1 MGTFTV
7 HKAIERFETLK
18 SLIIR
23 GKEIGIDTTQ
33 LVSKI
38 DSIIEAM
45 NDQAIRI
52 VLLGSFSDGKTSAIA
67 GLLGQLKE
75 NMKIDPDESS
85 DDLVIYRFDDIE
97 NVVIIDTPG
106 LFGTKE
112 KEKDGQF
119 IKYSDITERYIS
131 EANIVLYVCD
141 AVTPIKESHIEILR
155 KVLRDFGKL
164 KATVFVLNKMDEA
177 GIDMLDPNDYNRGS
191 DIKKKALIK
200 RLEETI
206 GLTPE
211 EKDQLHAVCI
221 SADPKGKGIEYW
233 LTKKESYK
241 ERSHISL
248 LQDSIVE
255 IVDNS
260 DVEELKTDTNL
271 AVVIDVINN
280 TRDQLS
286 GIINPVEEA
295 IQNSHEITNELSIER
310 DQLRRELI
318 ATKGRLLEDIN
329 EFSSSIRTAIDEADQ
344 STIASLIDN
353 KLGFENGEI
362 TFYIL
367 DSRIMQII
375 SNCVESNNFSI
386 SKSIEEFSQKLN
398 NQEAIIKDA
407 LKLGTK
413 KLGNLTVTNTQVINV
428 RNQLGKCFKW
438 AKNIKFKPHGATKLA
453 GKITRGAG
461 WATMLI
467 NIGLD
472 LYSYFK
478 EKREMGKFLSFKEHL
493 KSIVTAKTKD
503 LYSISDDKYIEDF
516 APSYLELCRVLEQR
530 IDELIS
536 LQNRLQ
542 LIKQYNDS
550 INLWLNNQS

>member
-295 IQNSHEITNELSIER
+295 IQNSQEITNELSIER